1 LAGIVIGRGLL
12 ANPAL
17 ALEYKQG
24 TPISSDEM
32 AKKVGQLHTE
42 VFGSYREQLQ
52 GGDTQLL
59 TKMKSF
65 WEYLLPDGD
74 RKARKTIHKTTKLA
88 NYEAAVS
95 NLLGTY

>member
-1 LAGIVIGRGLL
+1 MAGIVIGRGLL

-65 WEYLLPDGD
+65 WEYLLPDG
-74 RKARKTIHKTTKLA
+74 RP
-88 NYEAAVS
+88 
-95 NLLGTY
+95 

>member
-1 LAGIVIGRGLL
+1 MTIRSITTRFPRLASIVIGRGLL

-42 VFGSYREQLQ
+42 VFNAYQELLQ
-52 GGDTQLL
+52 GGEAQLL
-59 TKMKSF
+59 NEK
-65 WEYLLPDGD
+65 
-74 RKARKTIHKTTKLA
+74 
-88 NYEAAVS
+88 
-95 NLLGTY
+95 